1 MTKSLENQKI
11 AIIKQI
17 LQVEDSSILSQ
28 INENVADLVIPNTT
42 LPTLSIQDIMA
53 NIDESRKDYEEGN
66 FLSHEEFKKIAKNW

>member
-28 INENVADLVIPNTT
+28 INENVADLVIPNTM
-42 LPTLSIQDIMA
+42 LPTLSREDIMA